1 MKINIKLVIIA
12 ALMLVETA
20 FSAPIHDAAMY
31 GNLAGVQA
39 ELDKGVDVNAKNDF
53 GETPLDMVLWLNGA
67 SETADLIRKRGG
79 KTSKELI
86 ALSDAVRTGNI
97 EDVKRHLATGADVNA
112 KDMYED
118 TPLYEAV
125 KLGYKEIAELLL
137 ANGADVNVKNN
148 AGWVP
153 LHMATALDH
162 KEIVELL
169 VLTVQMW
176 MRRMMT
182 DRPLCTM
189 RLGMIARKLPN

>member
-1 MKINIKLVIIA
+1 
-12 ALMLVETA
+12 MLVETA
-20 FSAPIHDAAMY
+20 FSAPIHNAAMY

-86 ALSDAVRTGNI
+86 SLSYAVITGNI
-97 EDVKRHLATGADVNA
+97 EDVKKHLSAGEDVNA

-125 KLGYKEIAELLL
+125 KLGY
-137 ANGADVNVKNN
+137 
-148 AGWVP
+148 
-153 LHMATALDH
+153 
-162 KEIVELL
+162 
-169 VLTVQMW
+169 
-176 MRRMMT
+176 
-182 DRPLCTM
+182 
-189 RLGMIARKLPN
+189 

>member
-53 GETPLDMVLWLNGA
+53 GETPLDMVLWLNAA

-97 EDVKRHLATGADVNA
+97 EDVKTHLAAAADENA
-112 KDMYED
+112 KDSD
-118 TPLYEAV
+118 SNTPLDLTELT
-125 KLGYKEIAELLL
+125 KLQRTSKIKAAKKQTAELLRKHGGKRS
-137 ANGADVNVKNN
+137 A
-148 AGWVP
+148 
-153 LHMATALDH
+153 
-162 KEIVELL
+162 EL
-169 VLTVQMW
+169 
-176 MRRMMT
+176 
-182 DRPLCTM
+182 
-189 RLGMIARKLPN
+189 K